1 MKVLKFSAEWCGPC
15 KMLSATIE
23 KYYKGDI
30 VIEEVDIDQKRE
42 LANQYGIRGVPT
54 LVLLDDN
61 DVEIRR
67 KSGMMMINEFEEF
80 IKGE

>member
-15 KMLSATIE
+15 KMLANTID
-23 KYYKGDI
+23 KYYKGD
-30 VIEEVDIDQKRE
+30 VQIENIDIDENSEVAVR
-42 LANQYGIRGVPT
+42 YGIRGVPT

-61 DVEIRR
+61 GSELRR
-67 KSGMMMINEFEEF
+67 KSGMMMIDEFEKF